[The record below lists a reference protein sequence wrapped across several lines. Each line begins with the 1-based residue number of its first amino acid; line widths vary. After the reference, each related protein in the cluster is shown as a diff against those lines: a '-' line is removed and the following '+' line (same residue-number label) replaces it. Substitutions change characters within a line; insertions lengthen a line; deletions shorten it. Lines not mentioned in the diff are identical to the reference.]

1 MPVVRVKG
9 VQNAMQ
15 FPDNMEI
22 NDIRSFLQRRFAN
35 QAVAGNQPMDL
46 APLQG
51 QARASEQSLA
61 QKAGQSISN
70 ALVDSGIIS
79 DRFGAQQI
87 GKNVTSI
94 GEFLPG
100 IGDATAGDEFGRA
113 LKQGDNFGMG
123 VGLLSAIPL
132 LGSLAK
138 PAAEGASTALKSL
151 IDSSKETSSEVISS
165 RLGRAQSQGFNVD
178 NVVFHGTP
186 ADFKEF
192 DPKLAGAKSDDFGE
206 AIYFSDDPDIA
217 SGFSVS
223 LTKNKEFQDVIDE
236 AEKAKSE
243 MSEIVRSTGVKSQE
257 FKAIRSKMTEINSRR
272 SVLYDS
278 INEFKLP
285 TTGSNVR
292 PAILKGNLAKFDAK
306 GKHYS
311 QVNEEAV
318 ALAKSQ
324 GSDGVVISNSVDAGS
339 TKSSKPSTISIVFKP
354 NNIRSIFDE
363 FKAPSTDKAM
373 SVGGMPMNQVKP
385 VTSYNDMFDFTPE
398 QMAQQL
404 RSSNP
409 SNVVNGVYIE
419 PTKFGEK
426 RFNPDGSIEI
436 VKDGSVLRRIEP
448 QESGMAYKNKIMK
461 NESEKP
467 EVKAAQDKRKAD
479 MDAER
484 ARQKAQESDS
494 YKMQHTAPRREDN
507 SSGDNLTNTFGEDI
521 YSGKAKQYFGT
532 GSTYDEKAIS
542 IIQSMR
548 DNPEKQVT
556 IYRAVPKSVKS
567 INATDWVT
575 TTREYAQEHLEG
587 EKGWH
592 ILSKKVKAKD
602 IATDGNS
609 IHEFGYD
616 PSN

>member
-9 VQNAMQ
+9 VANPMQ
-15 FPDNMEI
+15 FPDDMDI
-22 NDIRSFLQRRFAN
+22 NDIREFLRKRFAN

-51 QARASEQSLA
+51 QARATKQSLA
-61 QKAGQSISN
+61 QKAGQGISD

-113 LKQGDNFGMG
+113 LKQGDKFGMG
-123 VGLLSAIPL
+123 IGLLSAIPL

-151 IDSSKETSSEVISS
+151 IDASKETSPEVISS

-192 DPKLAGAKSDDFGE
+192 DPKLAGAKGDDFGE

-236 AEKAKSE
+236 AEKAKVE
-243 MSEIVRSTGVKSQE
+243 MAGIVKNNGVNSQE
-257 FKAIRSKMTEINSRR
+257 FKEIRSKMNQIDLRR
-272 SVLYDS
+272 SVLYES

-324 GSDGVVISNSVDAGS
+324 RADGVVISNSVDAGS

-373 SVGGMPMNQVKP
+373 SVGGDKVGEAKELLDKINTQQKDFVSANKVRFLDESTPQVEKDEIQSTLKKFSSDKMNANTKLRQATENASTGRPETKEA
-385 VTSYNDMFDFTPE
+385 TGLNINIAESDASNDFGEGSKRVMYTDKATGARIEILKKKGAQRDANIIELVVPE
-398 QMAQQL
+398 EFRGEGIAKAL
-404 RSSNP
+404 LNKVAKDNP
-409 SNVVNGVYIE
+409 SLMGQVSSKYAARNAYKIGRRPIN
-419 PTKFGEK
+419 
-426 RFNPDGSIEI
+426 NPDATLLE
-436 VKDGSVLRRIEP
+436 VLEAI
-448 QESGMAYKNKIMK
+448 
-461 NESEKP
+461 
-467 EVKAAQDKRKAD
+467 DK
-479 MDAER
+479 
-484 ARQKAQESDS
+484 
-494 YKMQHTAPRREDN
+494 N
-507 SSGDNLTNTFGEDI
+507 SSVNMATIN
-521 YSGKAKQYFGT
+521 KATK
-532 GSTYDEKAIS
+532 
-542 IIQSMR
+542 
-548 DNPEKQVT
+548 
-556 IYRAVPKSVKS
+556 
-567 INATDWVT
+567 
-575 TTREYAQEHLEG
+575 
-587 EKGWH
+587 
-592 ILSKKVKAKD
+592 
-602 IATDGNS
+602 
-609 IHEFGYD
+609 
-616 PSN
+616 